1 MLDSP
6 MLTGPILFLS
16 GLLIAPAAAA
26 PNLLGST
33 QEPVLAPGSEA
44 ADVVPLRLE
53 DLVLMVS
60 QNAPA
65 VRQARLSALIGEG
78 SVTEAGGQFD
88 PVFFADATW
97 STADQPPSGF
107 LSTLFSEQSTTVL
120 SGNQGIRGMLLSGAT
135 YNVSLREQQL
145 SANYLP
151 DNQSDVSLNFNFTQP
166 LLRGGWELVNFQTV
180 RTAEISRE
188 KGYESVRQA
197 AVNTMQE
204 AVDAYWDLAFAIE
217 DSRVKEFGL
226 EMAKE
231 QKEVTQA
238 RFKVGSVA
246 EVEVVQTEAEI
257 ASRTDALL
265 TARNTVRQAQD
276 RLRLLVYGL
285 QDESEWAIDFLPIS
299 ELPSPEGTA
308 VQWQDALQVALET
321 RSDLIKLQLDLAQ
334 AELDWKVASK
344 NTDPKLDLI
353 LTANS
358 YGQDID
364 VVGAFKPVSQFD
376 FPGYSVGLVFELP
389 LGNRQFA
396 GAERRTRA
404 QILLAQRTLRDTEH
418 SVASEVRDAV
428 RAINY
433 LAERIE
439 ATALASRVAARQLEA
454 EQRRLREGVSTNF
467 KVLEFQND
475 LLTAQTA
482 EHGARSGH
490 AKAVT
495 KLYTVQGLNWD
506 GTRPGLP
513 RHKDV
518 EADAEEMEADMPR

>member
-1 MLDSP
+1 
-6 MLTGPILFLS
+6 MLTGTYLFLAC
-16 GLLIAPAAAA
+16 LLKVSPESAFAPQSSA
-26 PNLLGST
+26 
-33 QEPVLAPGSEA
+33 QEPAPKLVLQPGSEA
-44 ADVVPLRLE
+44 TDVVPLRLE

-60 QNAPA
+60 ENAPA
-65 VRQARLSALIGEG
+65 IRQARLSALIGEG
-78 SVTEAGGQFD
+78 SVTESDGQFD

-97 STADQPPSGF
+97 ATADQPPSGF
-107 LSTLFSEQSTTVL
+107 LSTLFSQQSTTII

-135 YNVSLREQQL
+135 YNLNFREQQL
-145 SANYLP
+145 SANYLAE
-151 DNQSDVSLNFNFTQP
+151 NQSDVSLNFNFTQP
-166 LLRGGWELVNFQTV
+166 LLRGGWELINLQAV
-180 RTAEISRE
+180 RTAEIARE

-197 AVNTMQE
+197 SVNTMQD
-204 AVDAYWDLAFAIE
+204 AVDAYWDLTFAIE

-226 EMAKE
+226 EMAQE
-231 QKEVTQA
+231 QKDVTEA
-238 RFKVGSVA
+238 RFRVGSVA

-285 QDESEWAIDFLPIS
+285 QDKSEWAIDFQPIS
-299 ELPSPEGTA
+299 ELPAPQATE
-308 VQWQDALQVALET
+308 VEWQDAFKVALEV

-334 AELDWKVASK
+334 AELDWKVANK
-344 NTDPKLDLI
+344 NTDPKLDLV
-353 LTANS
+353 LSGNS
-358 YGQDID
+358 YGQDVTVIN
-364 VVGAFKPVSQFD
+364 AFKPVSQFD
-376 FPGYSVGLVFELP
+376 FPGYSIGVVFELP

-396 GAERRTRA
+396 GAEQRTRA
-404 QILLAQRTLRDTEH
+404 QVLLAQRTLRDTEH

-439 ATALASRVAARQLEA
+439 ATALASRVAERQLEA

-482 EHGARSGH
+482 ELGARSGH

-495 KLYTVQGLNWD
+495 KLFTVQGLNWD
-506 GTRPGLP
+506 GSRPRLL
-513 RHKDV
+513 RHEEIAGDG
-518 EADAEEMEADMPR
+518 EEMQD